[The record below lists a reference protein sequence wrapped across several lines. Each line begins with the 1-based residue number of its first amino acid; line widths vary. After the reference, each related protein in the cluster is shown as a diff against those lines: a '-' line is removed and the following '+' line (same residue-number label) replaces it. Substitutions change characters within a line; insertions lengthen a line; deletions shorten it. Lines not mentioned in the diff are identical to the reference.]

1 MSKKILSYIEQY
13 LTKKIG
19 TEIKCCLTFFLILCF
34 YCLYR
39 WVGGLTEAGII
50 HMLEM
55 ILLAYVLQ
63 WIQVLI
69 HADFDEV
76 DCLGLKEWMVI
87 LLGSL
92 IYAFV
97 GHIGKWFD
105 NSIAVSI
112 AFWFY
117 MVIAYLCTFLIYKI
131 KRVIDA
137 KLLNMDLKYFKERLR
152 ESENVGEEL

>member
-1 MSKKILSYIEQY
+1 MSKKVLSFIEQY

-19 TEIKCCLTFFLILCF
+19 AEIKCCLTFFLILCF

-39 WVGGLTEAGII
+39 WFSGFTEAGII

-76 DCLGLKEWMVI
+76 DRLEFKEWMVI
-87 LLGSL
+87 LFGSL
-92 IYAFV
+92 IYACI
-97 GHIGKWFD
+97 GHLGNWFD
-105 NSIAVSI
+105 NSIGVGI
-112 AFWFY
+112 GFWFY

-137 KLLNMDLKYFKERLR
+137 KILNEDLKHFKERLR
-152 ESENVGEEL
+152 ENAGEEL

>member
-39 WVGGLTEAGII
+39 WIGGLTEAGII

-76 DCLGLKEWMVI
+76 DRLGLKEWMVI

-112 AFWFY
+112 AFGFY

-137 KLLNMDLKYFKERLR
+137 KLLNMDLKHFKERLR